1 LFISALV
8 AAVLVWTLV
17 RRVLERLLADAMVRW
32 LPVGRLRRSALAVSV
47 SLATLGTIAGSV
59 SLLRWGLESSAEL
72 GTDLASLTNH
82 ILALVVFSAFI
93 SGLGRAMLM
102 LQRPSWRLPP
112 IPTKW
117 PAPGLVPQGAGPGAD
132 GDAHHGAHE
141 QRDRRQ
147 PGADGGRQ
155 RPDRAGGGAVR
166 GALLRYRRTLRKHG
180 LERPTG
186 LAGLIPF
193 VMVIWVVA
201 ILLALLTGYLT
212 LAYFL
217 TAKLLWISVVT
228 CAYLLTTVFGD
239 LCETLL
245 SPRQP
250 GGLALASTLGLAP
263 APPGP
268 GQHHPGRHRPHGRAV
283 PGALLVLMPSGTSPA
298 NCC

>member
-1 LFISALV
+1 MASAFSAEHRWLFISRLV

-117 PAPGLVPQGAGPGAD
+117 PARWAG
-132 GDAHHGAHE
+132 
-141 QRDRRQ
+141 
-147 PGADGGRQ
+147 
-155 RPDRAGGGAVR
+155 
-166 GALLRYRRTLRKHG
+166 
-180 LERPTG
+180 
-186 LAGLIPF
+186 
-193 VMVIWVVA
+193 
-201 ILLALLTGYLT
+201 
-212 LAYFL
+212 
-217 TAKLLWISVVT
+217 
-228 CAYLLTTVFGD
+228 
-239 LCETLL
+239 
-245 SPRQP
+245 SPRCWP
-250 GGLALASTLGLAP
+250 W
-263 APPGP
+263 
-268 GQHHPGRHRPHGRAV
+268 R
-283 PGALLVLMPSGTSPA
+283 
-298 NCC
+298 